1 MSASTSLPAAGE
13 AFADDADTVPAWAAA
28 ATRPPRRSAIH
39 ARPHLAVADDDMPF
53 LHIVNQV
60 RGSRSLSCYDSAA
73 AVLESAERARENG
86 TVPWDAVLVCL
97 GLPDLHGNAVI
108 ARLRDWFPQLTIW
121 AAIGAE
127 ESHSLIGAICAGA
140 DGYLIKTCRPEAERT
155 ALDALDQDHPPL
167 SRSVAAALLQLAG
180 DSLWSA
186 RGQTPPN
193 LPARLGLSRQQIQLL
208 RLIARGDS
216 LQFAAERMELPM
228 EAAWDQLREVYRHLR
243 KAPLCVSVPRALRLQ
258 VLAELHQR

>member
-1 MSASTSLPAAGE
+1 MSESTSLPSAGE
-13 AFADDADTVPAWAAA
+13 AFAEGADNAPAWAVAQ
-28 ATRPPRRSAIH
+28 RPTRRSATH
-39 ARPHLAVADDDMPF
+39 ARPNLAVADDDMPF
-53 LHIVNQV
+53 LRVVNQV

-86 TVPWDAVLVCL
+86 TMPWDAVLVSI

-140 DGYLIKTCRPEAERT
+140 DGYLIKTCRQEPERA
-155 ALDALDQDHPPL
+155 ALGALDQNRPPL

-180 DSLWSA
+180 DSLWST
-186 RGQTPPN
+186 RGQMPQN
-193 LPARLGLSRQQIQLL
+193 LPPHLGLSRQQLQLL

-216 LQFAAERMELPM
+216 LAFAAERLELPI
-228 EAAWDQLREVYRHLR
+228 EAAWNVVREVYRHLR
-243 KAPLCVSVPRALRLQ
+243 KAPLCVSVPRALRLR
-258 VLAELHQR
+258 VLADLHQR